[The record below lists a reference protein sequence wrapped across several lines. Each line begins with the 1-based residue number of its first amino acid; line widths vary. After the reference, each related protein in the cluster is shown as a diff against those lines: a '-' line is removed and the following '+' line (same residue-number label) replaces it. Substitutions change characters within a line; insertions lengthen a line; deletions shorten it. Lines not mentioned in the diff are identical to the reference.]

1 MQKSAERK
9 WVRVQGGNIMSDV
22 TIIGLGPMGST
33 LARTLLK
40 NGTNVTVWNRT
51 SEKAEQLIREG
62 ADFNPEVAAA
72 VSASPI
78 VIVCVANYEASRN
91 ILGSHE
97 VAKNLVGRL
106 VVELSTGTPQ
116 DARNSETRVREQG
129 ADYLDGAILAT
140 PAQIGMPD
148 TPIFLSG
155 SQAAFRR
162 SEPVLKI
169 LAGNLIYMGE
179 SVGAA
184 SAWDLAT
191 LSTTFGAM
199 FGFFHGSRI
208 LESEGYRV
216 DSFGSMMADISPV
229 LGQMIKY
236 EGEIIQAGAYD
247 NPQSSVKTCRGTADL
262 WLKQA
267 LEAGINNE
275 FPTFAMGLFNKAKA
289 AGYDNEELAAVMKVL
304 R

>member
-1 MQKSAERK
+1 
-9 WVRVQGGNIMSDV
+9 MSDV
-22 TIIGLGPMGST
+22 TILGLGPMGST

-40 NGTNVTVWNRT
+40 NGSTVSVWNRT
-51 SEKAEQLIREG
+51 RDKAEQLVREG
-62 ADFNPEVAAA
+62 AEFHPEVAAA

-91 ILGSHE
+91 ILGSE
-97 VAKNLVGRL
+97 GVAKALAGRL

-116 DARNSETRVREQG
+116 DARNSEAAIREQG
-129 ADYLDGAILAT
+129 ADYLDGAIMGT

-155 SQAAFRR
+155 SEGAFRR
-162 SEPVLKI
+162 SEPVLRI
-169 LAGNLIYMGE
+169 LAGNLMYMGE

-184 SAWDLAT
+184 SAWDLAA
-191 LSTTFGAM
+191 LSTMFGAM

-208 LESEGYRV
+208 LESEGHRV
-216 DSFGSMMADISPV
+216 DSFGSLIADISPV
-229 LGQMIKY
+229 FGQMIKY
-236 EGEIIQAGAYD
+236 EGEVIQAEEYG
-247 NPQSSVKTCRGTADL
+247 NPQSSVKTCRGTAEL

-267 LEAGINNE
+267 LEAGLNNE

-289 AGYDNEELAAVMKVL
+289 AGYENEELAAVMKVL
-304 R
+304 RQD